1 MQIRERPR
9 QLAPAAGD
17 LLSLQ
22 RRQQLVDREGSREV
36 RAFPGTPH
44 WGLTSS
50 SSLRVPFL
58 PGSFESSSV
67 LMSLQSGGWML
78 PQGTA
83 HPVFPRV
90 PHKLCQR
97 SLCPR
102 GILLLRLTDRRLPCP
117 PPPSSPSSPAAHLW
131 TPPANEVSSRPGL
144 HLYPCCLPQRFPLAP
159 VFAALRGLLKCHS
172 WQVTVVLKP
181 FLASVAPSVPSR
193 ALAVACSSRPPSG
206 PGPGRPLTAPTLPC
220 VLGTRQAPRM
230 CCHSGWNDLT
240 QLAPKNL
247 NVRPSGRLP

>member
-1 MQIRERPR
+1 M
-9 QLAPAAGD
+9 
-17 LLSLQ
+17 
-22 RRQQLVDREGSREV
+22 

-67 LMSLQSGGWML
+67 LMSLPGAAQTL
-78 PQGTA
+78 PALPVPPRHSLAQA
-83 HPVFPRV
+83 H
-90 PHKLCQR
+90 
-97 SLCPR
+97 
-102 GILLLRLTDRRLPCP
+102 GLTTPLS

-144 HLYPCCLPQRFPLAP
+144 HLYPCCLPQRFPPAP